1 MCKNTDKENEE
12 FWKARDEESRAAR
25 VNGQI
30 PGKKGVTICVSPQ
43 KSPQPQKKDNGPAPS
58 PPVKKKKEKDNG
70 PAPSPQPKHTGNGW
84 NAWRA
89 GNQN

>member
-30 PGKKGVTICVSPQ
+30 PGKKGVTICVSPE
-43 KSPQPQKKDNGPAPS
+43 KSPQPKKKDNKGPAPS
-58 PPVKKKKEKDNG
+58 PPVKKRKKG

-89 GNQN
+89 GN

>member
-1 MCKNTDKENEE
+1 MCKNIDAETRA
-12 FWKARDEESRAAR
+12 FWEAADAEARRLRDED
-25 VNGQI
+25 GKI

-43 KSPQPQKKDNGPAPS
+43 KSPEPQKKRTGPAPS
-58 PPVKKKKEKDNG
+58 PPVKKKETDDG

-89 GNQN
+89 GN